1 MKIKIMTDSTSYL
14 DKDYIENED
23 ITVVPLNYVFD
34 GEDFKEG
41 LKGEFKEFYWKL
53 QSTDLFPTTSQPAV
67 GDFAAAY
74 HEALEGYDQIVVV
87 TLSSKISGT
96 YSSAH
101 MAAQMVD
108 PENIRVVD
116 SLGAAAT
123 LRFLVQ
129 DAVGMARDG
138 LDAQEI
144 FLEIEKR
151 KENLGIVLTTDTL
164 EYLSRGG
171 RLSSLQAGIGNIL
184 SIKPVI
190 RMLDGE
196 LKLVE
201 KVRGGKKAVNR
212 LLTYIPEGVDRI
224 SLCHVTNVEEAEKLA
239 QTLRQ
244 TYPGATVAIDELGPV
259 IGAHL
264 GPKTLGI
271 CYSHRGKDQVL

>member
-1 MKIKIMTDSTSYL
+1 MKIKIITDSTSYL
-14 DKDYIENED
+14 DKNYIEDEN
-23 ITVVPLNYVFD
+23 IRVVPLNYVFD
-34 GEDFKEG
+34 GEDYKEG
-41 LKGEFKEFYWKL
+41 LKGEFNDFYSKL
-53 QSTDLFPTTSQPAV
+53 QSTDLFPTTSQPAI
-67 GDFAAAY
+67 GDFVAAY
-74 HEALEGYDQIVVV
+74 EEALKSHDQIVVI

-96 YSSAH
+96 YGSAH

-108 PENIRVVD
+108 SENIRVVD

-129 DAVGMARDG
+129 DAVEMSRKGM
-138 LDAQEI
+138 DAHRIQEE
-144 FLEIEKR
+144 LER
-151 KENLGIVLTTDTL
+151 KKDKLGIVLTTDTL

-196 LKLVE
+196 LQLVE
-201 KVRGGKKAVNR
+201 KTRGKKKAINR
-212 LLTYIPEGVDRI
+212 LLAYIPEGVDRI
-224 SLCHVTNVEEAEKLA
+224 SLCHVTNIGEAEKLA
-239 QTLRQ
+239 DTLKQ
-244 TYPGATVAIDELGPV
+244 SYPGASVTIDELGPV

-271 CYSHRGKDQVL
+271 CYSYS

>member
-1 MKIKIMTDSTSYL
+1 MKIKIITDSTSYL
-14 DKDYIENED
+14 DKNYIENED

-41 LKGEFKEFYWKL
+41 FKGEFGEFYHKL
-53 QSTDLFPTTSQPAV
+53 KSTDLFPTTSQPAV
-67 GDFAAAY
+67 GDFAAAF
-74 HEALEGYDQIVVV
+74 HEALKSYDQIVVV

-96 YSSAH
+96 YTSAH
-101 MAAQMVD
+101 MAAEMVD
-108 PENIRVVD
+108 PENIKVID

-129 DAVGMARDG
+129 DAVGLAKAG

-144 FLEIEKR
+144 FQELESK
-151 KENLGIVLTTDTL
+151 KKNLGIVLTTDTL

-201 KVRGGKKAVNR
+201 KVRGGKKAISR
-212 LLTYIPEGVDRI
+212 LLTYIPEEVDRI
-224 SLCHVTNVEEAEKLA
+224 SLCHVTNIQEAEKLSE
-239 QTLRQ
+239 TLRQ
-244 TYPGATVAIDELGPV
+244 TYPGVTVEIDELGPV

-271 CYSHRGKDQVL
+271 CFSYNVADQVL

>member
-1 MKIKIMTDSTSYL
+1 MKIKIITDSTSYL
-14 DKDYIENED
+14 DKNYIEDKN
-23 ITVVPLNYVFD
+23 IRVVPLNYVFD
-34 GEDFKEG
+34 GEDYKEG
-41 LKGEFKEFYWKL
+41 LKGEFNDFYSKL
-53 QSTDLFPTTSQPAV
+53 QSTDLFPTTSQPAI
-67 GDFAAAY
+67 GDFVAAY
-74 HEALEGYDQIVVV
+74 KEALKSHDQIVVI

-96 YSSAH
+96 YGSAH

-108 PENIRVVD
+108 SENIRVVD

-129 DAVGMARDG
+129 DAVEMSRKGM
-138 LDAQEI
+138 DAHRIQEE
-144 FLEIEKR
+144 LER
-151 KENLGIVLTTDTL
+151 KKDKLGTVLTTDTL

-196 LKLVE
+196 LQLVE
-201 KVRGGKKAVNR
+201 KTRGKKKAINR
-212 LLTYIPEGVDRI
+212 LLACIPEGVDRI
-224 SLCHVTNVEEAEKLA
+224 SLCHVTNTGEAEKLA
-239 QTLRQ
+239 DTLRQ
-244 TYPGATVAIDELGPV
+244 TYPGASVTIDELGPV

-271 CYSHRGKDQVL
+271 CYSYS